1 MREDALLFHPR
12 GKTHLINSKA
22 SKKQEQQNNTFSR
35 LSGAKAFVRSLK
47 SASNNAVIGR
57 QRVRGF
63 LSTYV

>member
-12 GKTHLINSKA
+12 GKTHLINSKV
-22 SKKQEQQNNTFSR
+22 SKNQEQQNNTFPV
-35 LSGAKAFVRSLK
+35 LPGAKAFVRSLK
-47 SASNNAVIGR
+47 SPSNKAVIGR